1 MLSILHRSAS
11 KLASKILNSFQRP
24 YDNRKESNA
33 LTENINGK
41 LREYIT
47 VSNGLSNFDR
57 FRIRVLYALNKH
69 LTYTITDNQKQQ
81 AQRKKTW

>member
-1 MLSILHRSAS
+1 MTIVKRV
-11 KLASKILNSFQRP
+11 
-24 YDNRKESNA
+24 NA

-69 LTYTITDNQKQQ
+69 LTYTITDNLRSNK
-81 AQRKKTW
+81 RKGRKRGKYHRSTIDRKIDGGNNCNPNE